1 MGMTDNSRSDCIS
14 TACVSVAFTLPAAFG
29 DINIHKSRSVYYWLN

>member
-14 TACVSVAFTLPAAFG
+14 TACVSVAVTLQAAFA
-29 DINIHKSRSVYYWLN
+29 DINIRKS